1 MDSSNI
7 PHPPLLTPSSVS
19 LLGSSVFGSAPFQDS
34 ELHILNRVTSSSEM
48 FGYRG
53 DSIILGFINREF
65 MLVDS

>member
-7 PHPPLLTPSSVS
+7 PHPPLVTSSPVS
-19 LLGSSVFGSAPFQDS
+19 LFGISVFGSAPFQDS
-34 ELHILNRVTSSSEM
+34 ELNIVNRVTSSSEV

-53 DSIILGFINREF
+53 DSIILGFTNREF